1 MTLATTLCLVAMVT
15 AMYYMYT
22 PQKYCNTNLIPTLH
36 SLCIDVA
43 HDSHTVDLR
52 VEVLVVDRLLVVH
65 KVGVKVQRQHL
76 HWMYT
81 KQ

>member
-15 AMYYMYT
+15 TMYT
-22 PQKYCNTNLIPTLH
+22 PQKYCNTNLIPKLH
-36 SLCIDVA
+36 RQCIDVA

-52 VEVLVVDRLLVVH
+52 VEVLVVDRLLGVH